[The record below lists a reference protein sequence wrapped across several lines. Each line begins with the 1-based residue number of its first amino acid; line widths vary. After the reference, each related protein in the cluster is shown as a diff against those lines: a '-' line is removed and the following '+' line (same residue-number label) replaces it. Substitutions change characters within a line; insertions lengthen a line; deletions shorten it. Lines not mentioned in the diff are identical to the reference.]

1 MKSQV
6 FIDVDAGIKWYSVF
20 IFQKVCLI
28 MKVLAMADF
37 FRYVF
42 CDFQWRIELAQD
54 WARFYCYFRWHFS
67 CFILIDFLMTKIA
80 DYFLLQFF

>member
-42 CDFQWRIELAQD
+42 CDFQWRIELEQD
-54 WARFYCYFRWHFS
+54 
-67 CFILIDFLMTKIA
+67 
-80 DYFLLQFF
+80 